1 MISFNEKRRLMAMLP
16 EFILLANAE
25 HAAAVLDN
33 GAVEAASVADVE
45 AAIAKGFSRREIFF
59 SPHTAEAAGAVLDK
73 CRLIADSWEDLL
85 IINEAAAA
93 ANQIVMVGLR
103 LLADG
108 YTSNVES
115 CWTTGQLRKLVH
127 DIKQLK
133 AVSVCGCIIV
143 GNVEGHHGKE
153 LGKYVRSSY
162 QTAKNMTYILPCT
175 MPYISI
181 AGILDAMAWNEAAHP
196 ETLEAFVTAAN
207 IVGMQNSTAF
217 YADYYMQ

>member
-1 MISFNEKRRLMAMLP
+1 MISFNERQRLMAMLP
-16 EFILLANAE
+16 EFSLLTEATNA
-25 HAAAVLDN
+25 ADVLGN
-33 GAVEAASVADVE
+33 GAVEAVSVAEVE
-45 AAIAKGFSRREIFF
+45 AAVALGFGRQDIFF
-59 SPHTAEAAGAVLDK
+59 SAHSVEDAAAVLGK
-73 CRLIADSWEDLL
+73 CRLIADSWEDLIL
-85 IINEAAAA
+85 INEAAAA
-93 ANQIVMVGLR
+93 QNQMTMVGLR

-108 YTSNVES
+108 YTSNVET

-143 GNVEGHHGKE
+143 GNVDGRHGKE
-153 LGKYVRSSY
+153 LGKYIRSSY

-181 AGILDAMAWNEAAHP
+181 AGALDAMAWNEAAHP
-196 ETLEAFVTAAN
+196 ETLEEFVTAAN